1 MTISLKIYF
10 GVVEP
15 NTAGGGIEVIEK
27 MQHVMTFS
35 DDAVAK
41 AKNMKAIQARYDAI
55 KPKLPSHSTMPDAG
69 PEDWNEYKAAFGE
82 LDKAK
87 REVKDI
93 LKASGIVIS
102 KFCEAKV
109 FEYLASR

>member
-1 MTISLKIYF
+1 MPTTLKIYF

-15 NTAGGGIEVIEK
+15 NTAGGGIEIIEK

-41 AKNMKAIQARYDAI
+41 AKNLKAIQARYDAA
-55 KPKLPSHSTMPDAG
+55 KEKLPDHPTKPNAS
-69 PEDWNEYKAAFGE
+69 PEDWNEYKEAHAE

-87 REVKDI
+87 QEVKDI